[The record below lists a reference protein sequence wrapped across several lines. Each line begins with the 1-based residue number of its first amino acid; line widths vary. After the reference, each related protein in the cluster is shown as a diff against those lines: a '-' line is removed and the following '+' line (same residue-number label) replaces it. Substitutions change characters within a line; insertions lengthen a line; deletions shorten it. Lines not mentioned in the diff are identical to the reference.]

1 MAHLEV
7 LLHSDCPVGVVCE
20 GDPPWHVQHAVH
32 SVASLDT
39 VGQLMPHLCGTENR
53 LKVLPFNS
61 TLVFLVTFF
70 GEYLSL

>member
-32 SVASLDT
+32 WEASLDT
-39 VGQLMPHLCGTENR
+39 VGQLIPHLYRYGEQVKS
-53 LKVLPFNS
+53 L
-61 TLVFLVTFF
+61 TF
-70 GEYLSL
+70 